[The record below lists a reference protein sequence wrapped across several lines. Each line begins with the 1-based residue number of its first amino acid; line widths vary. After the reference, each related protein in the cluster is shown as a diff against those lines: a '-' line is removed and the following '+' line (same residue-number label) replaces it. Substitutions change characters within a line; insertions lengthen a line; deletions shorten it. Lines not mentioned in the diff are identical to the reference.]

1 MPNARI
7 LATNIADSAGISA
20 SPALVTTLP
29 ETNLQTLPR
38 KRTARSTSTA
48 SQDIKLSWS
57 SAQRV
62 NMVALRYHNL
72 TAAAQMRVRTYTD
85 AAWTTGLVDNAAANC
100 FGYSGFSNYDV
111 LTDADFRLLKNSA
124 RYFTLATNVQSM
136 IITITDAA
144 NPDGYFDISRLF
156 VGEYFEF
163 AYQLMFGGAPIS
175 TQDFSIQA
183 RADSGTLIT
192 EKREKARKFDLS
204 QSLLNPQDWPEILS
218 IARRC
223 GLDKDLW
230 LSIFPGDGTYL
241 EAWYQAAVKFE
252 AMPAFD
258 RHFPGLAQMKL
269 TLAEN

>member
-1 MPNARI
+1 MANARI
-7 LATNIADSAGISA
+7 LATNIADFAGISA

-29 ETNLQTLPR
+29 ETNLQTQQR

-57 SAQRV
+57 GAQRV

-85 AAWTTGLVDNAAANC
+85 SAWTTGLVDNAAANC
-100 FGYSGFSNYDV
+100 FGYTGFSNYDV

-124 RYFTLATNVQSM
+124 RYITLATNVQSM
-136 IITITDAA
+136 IITVTDAA

-163 AYQLMFGGAPIS
+163 TYQFQYGAIPLA

-192 EKREKARKFDLS
+192 EKREKARKFDLN
-204 QSLLNPQDWPEILS
+204 QGLLTAADWPEILS
-218 IARRC
+218 IYRRC

-241 EAWYQAAVKFE
+241 EAWYQSAVKFE
-252 AMPAFD
+252 SMPAMD
-258 RHFPGLAQMKL
+258 RHFPGMAQSKL
-269 TLAEN
+269 TLIET